1 MSVLNMSVIKKINKL
16 SQSEFIKV
24 FANIFENTSWI
35 AEDLYNQKPFDDF
48 KDLSSKMITIF
59 DNTTQENQLK
69 ILNFHPDLANKTKI
83 SLLTPDSL
91 KEQTSAGLDQCTEEE
106 FSEFKKLNDTYKK
119 FGFPF
124 ILAVKEKTKIEIL
137 NNFRKRISSD
147 PEIEFDEAVKQVK
160 QIASLR
166 LKELNNKGL

>member
-1 MSVLNMSVIKKINKL
+1 MINKINEL
-16 SQSEFIKV
+16 SKSEFIKV
-24 FANIFENTSWI
+24 FANIFENASWI
-35 AEDLYNQKPFDDF
+35 AEELYNQKPFDNF
-48 KDLSSKMITIF
+48 EELSSKILDIF
-59 DNTTQENQLK
+59 ETTTRDKQLK
-69 ILNFHPDLANKTKI
+69 ILNAHPDLANKTKI

>member
-1 MSVLNMSVIKKINKL
+1 MINKINKL
-16 SQSEFIKV
+16 SKSEFIKV
-24 FANIFENTSWI
+24 FANIFENAIWI
-35 AEDLYNQKPFDDF
+35 AEELYNQKPFDNF
-48 KDLSSKMITIF
+48 EALSSKMLNIF
-59 DNTTQENQLK
+59 ETATKEKQLK
-69 ILNFHPDLANKTKI
+69 ILNAHPDLANKTKI
-83 SLLTPDSL
+83 SILTPDSL
-91 KEQTSAGLDQCTEEE
+91 KEQINAGLDECTKEE
-106 FSEFKKLNDTYKK
+106 FNEFKKLNNTYKK

-166 LKELNNKGL
+166 LKELNNKDL

>member
-1 MSVLNMSVIKKINKL
+1 MFNKINKL
-16 SQSEFIKV
+16 SKSEFIKV
-24 FANIFENTSWI
+24 FTNIFENASWI
-35 AEDLYNQKPFDDF
+35 AEELYNQKPFDNF
-48 KDLSSKMITIF
+48 EELSSKILDIF
-59 DNTTQENQLK
+59 ETTTRDKQLK
-69 ILNFHPDLANKTKI
+69 ILNAHPDLANKTKI

-91 KEQTSAGLDQCTEEE
+91 KEQTSAGLDQCTKEE